1 MAVLDEI
8 RVTRRHSRRVIAAVR
23 RKGGSTLTPHDNQ
36 NPYLPSHV
44 DVGRPQ
50 STASRFGFGI
60 GLAGFLLVLAPSL
73 YMCFICVSML
83 WSAATMETPKTSVR
97 PMGLPIAMIGLSIV
111 GALFLPIAM
120 LCSWIARLLG
130 SPNGAMIAKGSVKFV
145 ALPFALGVLGFI
157 GLVIICTYRGIAIGD

>member
-1 MAVLDEI
+1 MP
-8 RVTRRHSRRVIAAVR
+8 AVR
-23 RKGGSTLTPHDNQ
+23 RKRGATLTPDDSQ
-36 NPYLPSHV
+36 DPYLPSKV

-50 STASRFGFGI
+50 SSASRFGLGI
-60 GLAGFLLVLAPSL
+60 GVAGFLLVLAPSL

-83 WSAATMETPKTSVR
+83 WSAATMEIPDTSVR
-97 PMGLPIAMIGLSIV
+97 PMGLPIAMIGLSIL

-145 ALPFALGVLGFI
+145 ALPFVLGVLSLI
-157 GLVIICTYRGIAIGD
+157 GLIVICTYRGIAIGD